1 MINYCISPGGK
12 LSGRFSV
19 PGDKSISHR
28 ALMLSAI
35 AEGRS
40 RITGFLDGEDTL
52 ATMAAFRAMGVKIQH
67 NPENEVPGNKGLGN
81 QVIVDGVGMQ
91 GLSTPATAL
100 NLGNSGTSVR
110 LLSGLLSGLGV
121 ECELVGDES
130 LMSRP
135 MRRIVDPLQ
144 KMHASITCSEEG
156 TLPIHIKGG
165 ASLTAIDYEMPVASA
180 QLKSCLL
187 LAALSAN
194 GRTCIHEP
202 VATRDHTERMLKQFA
217 YQIECQGS
225 TISLTGGGALKATDI
240 EVPADIS
247 SAAFFI
253 VGACI
258 TDGSDIIIENVGIN
272 PNRDAVIHILREMGA
287 YITLLDE
294 KIVSGEPVA
303 DIQVKSSE
311 LHGID
316 IPESLVPGA
325 IDEFPVI
332 MVAAA
337 CAKGKTRLTGAEELR
352 IKESDRITAISEG
365 LQILGIDVDE
375 QPDGMTV
382 TGGKM
387 AGGEINSLTDHRI
400 AMAFTIAGL
409 NASSPIKV
417 KDCAN
422 VETSFPG
429 FVEVAKTAGLDLIV
443 EEQG

>member
-35 AEGRS
+35 AEGQS

-52 ATMAAFRAMGVKIQH
+52 ATMAAFRAMGVEIQH
-67 NPENEVPGNKGLGN
+67 NSDNE
-81 QVIVDGVGMQ
+81 VIVDGVGMQ
-91 GLSTPATAL
+91 GLSTPATPL

-110 LLSGLLSGLGV
+110 LLSGLLSGLGI

-135 MRRIVDPLQ
+135 MQRIVDPLQ
-144 KMHASITCSEEG
+144 KMHASITCSEDG
-156 TLPIHIKGG
+156 TLPINIIDSV
-165 ASLTAIDYEMPVASA
+165 SLTAIDYEMPVASA
-180 QLKSCLL
+180 QLKSSLL
-187 LAALSAN
+187 LAALNAN

-217 YQIECQGS
+217 YQVECEAN
-225 TISLTGGGALKATDI
+225 TIAVTGGEVLKATDI
-240 EVPADIS
+240 VVPADIS

-258 TDGSDIIIENVGIN
+258 ADESDVIIENVGIN
-272 PNRDAVIHILREMGA
+272 PNRDAVIHILKAMGA
-287 YITLLDE
+287 DITLLDE
-294 KIVSGEPVA
+294 KVASGEPVA
-303 DIQVKSSE
+303 DIQVRSSE

-316 IPESLVPGA
+316 ILESLVPGA
-325 IDEFPVI
+325 IDEFPAI

-337 CAKGKTRLTGAEELR
+337 CAEGKTRLTGAGELR
-352 IKESDRITAISEG
+352 IKESDRISAIADG

-382 TGGKM
+382 IGGSM
-387 AGGEINSLTDHRI
+387 SGGEINSFTDHRI
-400 AMAFTIAGL
+400 AMAFAIAGL
-409 NASSPIKV
+409 NASSPITV

-429 FVEVAKTAGLDLIV
+429 FVAVAKTAGLDLVV
-443 EEQG
+443 EEQV

>member
-1 MINYCISPGGK
+1 MINYCISPSGK
-12 LSGRFSV
+12 LSGRIHV

-35 AEGRS
+35 AEGQS
-40 RITGFLDGEDTL
+40 RITGFLNGEDTM
-52 ATMAAFRAMGVKIQH
+52 ATMAAFRAMGVEFQLSS
-67 NPENEVPGNKGLGN
+67 ENE
-81 QVIVDGVGMQ
+81 VIVDGVGMN
-91 GLSTPATAL
+91 GLLTPATEL

-110 LLSGLLSGLGV
+110 LLSGLLSGLGI
-121 ECELVGDES
+121 ECELVGDDS

-135 MRRIVDPLQ
+135 MRRIVNPLQ
-144 KMHASITCSEEG
+144 KMHALINCSKDG
-156 TLPIHIKGG
+156 TLPIHIKDG
-165 ASLTAIDYEMPVASA
+165 ASLTAIDFEMPVASA
-180 QLKSCLL
+180 QLKSSLL

-202 VATRDHTERMLKQFA
+202 VATRDHTERMLMQFG
-217 YQIECQGS
+217 YQVERAEK
-225 TISLTGGGALKATDI
+225 TIALEGGGSLQGTTI

-258 TDGSDIIIENVGIN
+258 AEGSDIIIENIGVN

-287 YITLLDE
+287 NITLLKE
-294 KIVSGEPVA
+294 NVVSGEPVA
-303 DIQVKSSE
+303 DIRVKSSE

-316 IPESLVPGA
+316 IPEALVPGA
-325 IDEFPVI
+325 IDEFPAI

-337 CAKGKTRLTGAEELR
+337 CAKGKTRLTGAGELR
-352 IKESDRITAISEG
+352 VKESDRITAIVDG
-365 LQILGIDVDE
+365 LQTLGIDADE

-382 TGGKM
+382 TGGTM
-387 AGGEINSLTDHRI
+387 TGGEIDSFADHRI
-400 AMAFTIAGL
+400 AMAFAIAGIY
-409 NASSPIKV
+409 ATAAITV

-429 FVEVAKTAGLDLIV
+429 FVGVAGNAGLDLV
-443 EEQG
+443 VQE

>member
-12 LSGRFSV
+12 LSGRFRV

-35 AEGRS
+35 AEGQS

-52 ATMAAFRAMGVKIQH
+52 ATMAAFGAMGVKIQH
-67 NPENEVPGNKGLGN
+67 NSENE
-81 QVIVDGVGMQ
+81 VIVDGVGMQ
-91 GLSTPATAL
+91 GLLTPATAL

-110 LLSGLLSGLGV
+110 LLSGLLSGLGI

-144 KMHASITCSEEG
+144 KMHASITCTEDG
-156 TLPIHIKGG
+156 TLPIHIKSGT
-165 ASLTAIDYEMPVASA
+165 SLVAIDFEMPVASA
-180 QLKSCLL
+180 QLKSSLL

-194 GRTCIHEP
+194 GRTCIHES
-202 VATRDHTERMLKQFA
+202 VATRDHTERMLRQFA
-217 YQIECQGS
+217 YQIECEGS
-225 TISLTGGGALKATDI
+225 TIALTGGGVLKGTTI

-258 TDGSDIIIENVGIN
+258 ADESDIIIENVGIN
-272 PNRDAVIHILREMGA
+272 PNRDAVIHILRKMGA
-287 YITLLDE
+287 DITLLDE
-294 KIVSGEPVA
+294 NVVSGEPVA
-303 DIQVKSSE
+303 DIRVKSSK
-311 LHGID
+311 LHGIN

-325 IDEFPVI
+325 IDEFPAI

-337 CAKGKTRLTGAEELR
+337 CADGETRLTGAGELR
-352 IKESDRITAISEG
+352 IKESDRITAIADG
-365 LQILGIDVDE
+365 LQTLGISVYE

-382 TGGKM
+382 TGGLM
-387 AGGEINSLTDHRI
+387 SGGEINSFTDHRI

-409 NASSPIKV
+409 NASEPITV

-429 FVEVAKTAGLDLIV
+429 FVDVANAAGLDLVV
-443 EEQG
+443 EEQA

>member
-1 MINYCISPGGK
+1 MINYRISPGGK
-12 LSGRFSV
+12 LSGRFCV

-35 AEGRS
+35 AEGQS

-52 ATMAAFRAMGVKIQH
+52 ATMAALRAMGVEIQH
-67 NPENEVPGNKGLGN
+67 SSENEV
-81 QVIVDGVGMQ
+81 VVDGIGIQ
-91 GLSTPATAL
+91 GLSTPTSAL

-110 LLSGLLSGLGV
+110 LLSGLLSGLGI

-130 LMSRP
+130 LMTRP

-144 KMHASITCSEEG
+144 KMHASITCSENG

-180 QLKSCLL
+180 QLKSSLL
-187 LAALSAN
+187 LAALNAH

-202 VATRDHTERMLKQFA
+202 VATRDHTERMLRQFS
-217 YQIECQGS
+217 YQIEREAN
-225 TISLTGGGALKATDI
+225 TISLTGGGVLKGTNI
-240 EVPADIS
+240 RVPADIS
-247 SAAFFI
+247 SAAFII

-258 TDGSDIIIENVGIN
+258 ADGSDIIIENVGIN
-272 PNRDAVIHILREMGA
+272 PNRDAVIHILRGMGA
-287 YITLLDE
+287 DITSLDE

-303 DIQVKSSE
+303 DIRVRSSQ

-325 IDEFPVI
+325 IDEFPAI

-337 CAKGKTRLTGAEELR
+337 CAKGKTRLTGAGELR
-352 IKESDRITAISEG
+352 VKESDRIAAIADG
-365 LQILGIDVDE
+365 LQALGIDVDE

-382 TGGKM
+382 TGGSIL
-387 AGGEINSLTDHRI
+387 GGEINSFTDHRI
-400 AMAFTIAGL
+400 AMAFAIAGL
-409 NASSPIKV
+409 NASSPITV

-429 FVEVAKTAGLDLIV
+429 FVDIANNAGLDLVV
-443 EEQG
+443 EEQV

>member
-35 AEGRS
+35 AEGQS

-52 ATMAAFRAMGVKIQH
+52 ATMAAFRAMGVEIQH
-67 NPENEVPGNKGLGN
+67 SSDNE
-81 QVIVDGVGMQ
+81 VIVDGVGMQ
-91 GLSTPATAL
+91 GLSKPATVL

-110 LLSGLLSGLGV
+110 LLSGLLAGLGI
-121 ECELVGDES
+121 ECKLVGDES
-130 LMSRP
+130 LMTRP

-144 KMHASITCSEEG
+144 KMHASITCSEDG

-165 ASLTAIDYEMPVASA
+165 ASLTVIDYEMPVASA
-180 QLKSCLL
+180 QLKSSIL
-187 LAALSAN
+187 LAAMNAD
-194 GRTCIHEP
+194 GRTCIYEP
-202 VATRDHTERMLKQFA
+202 IVTRDHTERMLKQFA
-217 YQIECQGS
+217 YQIECEGN
-225 TISLTGGGALKATDI
+225 TIVLTGGGVLKATDI
-240 EVPADIS
+240 EIPADIS

-258 TDGSDIIIENVGIN
+258 ADGSDIIIENVGIN

-287 YITLLDE
+287 DITLLDE
-294 KIVSGEPVA
+294 RVVSGEPVA
-303 DIQVKSSE
+303 DIQAKSSA

-316 IPESLVPGA
+316 IPESLVAGA
-325 IDEFPVI
+325 IDEFPAI

-337 CAKGKTRLTGAEELR
+337 CARGKTRLIGAEELR
-352 IKESDRITAISEG
+352 IKESDRILAIVDG
-365 LQILGIDVDE
+365 LQTLGIDVDE

-382 TGGKM
+382 TGGSIS
-387 AGGEINSLTDHRI
+387 GGEINSFTDHRI
-400 AMAFTIAGL
+400 AMAFAIAGL
-409 NASSPIKV
+409 NASAPITV
-417 KDCAN
+417 QDCAN

-429 FVEVAKTAGLDLIV
+429 FVDIANNAGLELVI
-443 EEQG
+443 EEQV